1 MVFKT
6 IYKGEKKMRFRLVFT
21 AVLIGLFTILTA
33 CNQDS
38 TLKKETPPKEKTNEN
53 IRVASW
59 SQPITEQ
66 TNLLVDE
73 EKHFFEEQ
81 GLNMTFIPGAG
92 GGDAIKNILSGKADI
107 AFTDPGSL
115 FFALDKGEKLRVIY
129 NIYPQNVFNIVS
141 LKEKNITKP
150 EDLKGKTIGVYS
162 LSSGTRQNLLVLLHE
177 AGLTEEDVTIVETG
191 LLNFAPLMQG
201 QVDATAATDTG
212 LYTGKQKGL
221 GDVNVMEVK
230 DYLNFPSDVFVV
242 TEETYQEKKELLQKF
257 LIGYKNSAEWMIEN
271 PNEAATLAV
280 KHAIDGKDEENNVE
294 IIKIRNASSVSP
306 TTDERGL
313 GALDRDVLQEA
324 ADAYQRLG
332 LIENKLDIEGIVSE
346 ELLPKK

>member
-1 MVFKT
+1 MKIVMKC
-6 IYKGEKKMRFRLVFT
+6 
-21 AVLIGLFTILTA
+21 VLIALLSIVTA
-33 CNQDS
+33 CSQDS
-38 TLKKETPPKEKTNEN
+38 SSKKEEIVPKEKTVEN
-53 IRVASW
+53 IRMASW

-73 EKHFFEEQ
+73 EKRFFEDQ

-92 GGDAIKNILSGKADI
+92 GGDAIKNILTGKADI

-129 NIYPQNVFNIVS
+129 NVYPQNVFNIVS

-177 AGLTEEDVTIVETG
+177 VGLTEDDVKIVETG

-212 LYTGKQKGL
+212 LFLGKQKGL
-221 GDVNVMEVK
+221 GEVNVMEVK

-257 LIGYKNSAEWMIEN
+257 LKGYKNSTEWMIDHPE
-271 PNEAATLAV
+271 EAAKLAV
-280 KHAIDGKDEENNVE
+280 KHAIDGKEEETNLE
-294 IIKIRNASSVSP
+294 IIKIRNASSVSA
-306 TTDERGL
+306 TTDEKGL
-313 GALDRDVLQEA
+313 GMFDNDLLQQA
-324 ADAYQRLG
+324 ADTYQRLG
-332 LIENKLDIEGIVSE
+332 LIENKLDIENVVNEDLI
-346 ELLPKK
+346 PKK